1 MARAGD
7 IGTASLVYEAAMALG
22 AVAHDR
28 SELVLACRQ
37 LIEHRPSS
45 GPLVWL
51 AARMLTGPDP
61 GSEAW
66 DAAEMIERDKTGHE
80 VTHALPG
87 DTSVVVVGAGELV
100 GKALLARGDIEVFV
114 ADTVGD
120 GDALLYRLDVADRLA
135 VDVPLAG
142 IGQAVLQ
149 ADLVLLE
156 TDLLGPET
164 AISSIGSLQ
173 AAAVANAAGIPIW
186 LVAGVGRCL
195 PQSMWEPLRDMVISD
210 EPWEDLHEL
219 VPIELIT
226 SVIGPGGAIPASEAK
241 FRTDCPVVPELFR

>member
-1 MARAGD
+1 
-7 IGTASLVYEAAMALG
+7 MALG

-66 DAAEMIERDKTGHE
+66 DAAEAIARDKTGRE
-80 VTHALPG
+80 VTHALGG
-87 DTSVVVVGAGELV
+87 DTGVVVVGAGELV
-100 GKALLARGDIEVFV
+100 GAALLARGDIAVFV

-120 GDALLYRLDVADRLA
+120 GGGLVYRLDAADRLA

-142 IGQAVLQ
+142 LGQAVLQ

-156 TDLLGPET
+156 TDALGPDS
-164 AISSIGSLQ
+164 ALCAIGSLQ
-173 AAAVANAAGIPIW
+173 AAAVANAAGIPVW
-186 LVAGVGRCL
+186 LVAGAGRCL
-195 PQSMWEPLRDMVISD
+195 PQRMWEPLRDMVISD
-210 EPWEDLHEL
+210 EPWEDLFEV
-219 VPIELIT
+219 VPIELMT
-226 SVIGPGGAIPASEAK
+226 SVIGPGGPIPAAEAR
-241 FRTDCPVVPELFR
+241 FRTDCPVAPELFR

>member
-7 IGTASLVYEAAMALG
+7 VGTSSLVHEAAMALG

-66 DAAEMIERDKTGHE
+66 DAAEMIERDKTDRE
-80 VTHALPG
+80 LTHALPG
-87 DTSVVVVGAGELV
+87 DSGVVVIGAGEIAAR
-100 GKALLARGDIEVFV
+100 ALLARGDIEVFV

-120 GDALLYRLDVADRLA
+120 GYALVHRLDVSDRLA

-156 TDLLGPET
+156 TDALGPES
-164 AISSIGSLQ
+164 AICNIGSLQ
-173 AAAVANAAGIPIW
+173 AAAVANAAGVPIW

-195 PQSMWEPLRDMVISD
+195 PDRMWEPIRDMVITD
-210 EPWEDLHEL
+210 EPWEDLHEV
-219 VPIELIT
+219 VPLDLIT
-226 SVIGPGGAIPASEAK
+226 TVVGPGGPIPAAEAK
-241 FRTDCPVVPELFR
+241 FRIDCPVAPELFK